1 MKRAVATFEG
11 LKSLPASAVIL
22 DASGTIVAVNDTWRE
37 FGRRNGLRIPHS
49 AIGSNYLRYC
59 QSDEPR
65 SRRFAKELRA
75 LLAGQLD
82 LLTFIYP
89 CHSPTRERWFSLI
102 GLPLALK
109 NPAGVALL
117 HVNLTDM
124 LPLPIKTRQI
134 QAKERKAQVRPVFNL
149 DAISGAVERSVS
161 ETLSS
166 QLNAMFAGPLPGSAR
181 EKDAAHQEADQ
192 MVLVRSRLSKRQ
204 LQVLHLLGEGKTN
217 KEMAKALFLS
227 PNTIKLHVSAIL
239 KRLKLRSRT
248 HAALV
253 SSRLDKQG
261 WVELVGDDL
270 NSSKKMHARARQR
283 QPGHTDR
290 ARSRAGGQADYIA
303 RKASH

>member
-22 DASGTIVAVNDTWRE
+22 DDSGTIVAVNDTWKE

-109 NPAGVALL
+109 KPAGVALL

-134 QAKERKAQVRPVFNL
+134 QAKERKAQVRPAFNL

-181 EKDAAHQEADQ
+181 EKEAAHQEADQ
-192 MVLVRSRLSKRQ
+192 MVLVRTRLSKRQ

-253 SSRLDKQG
+253 SSRLNKHG

-270 NSSKKMHARARQR
+270 NSSKKVHARARQR
-283 QPGHTDR
+283 EPGHTNR
-290 ARSRAGGQADYIA
+290 ARSRAGGQAG
-303 RKASH
+303 

>member
-192 MVLVRSRLSKRQ
+192 MVLVRTRLSKRQ

>member
-192 MVLVRSRLSKRQ
+192 MVLVRTRLSKRQ

-270 NSSKKMHARARQR
+270 NSSKKMHARARHR